1 MMTRER
7 KIDMWRIPAMRKC
20 AMLHTLQKI
29 VTGIELDDTVR
40 IDPNDAAIL
49 QGVATGHI
57 QP

>member
-1 MMTRER
+1 MTKEPN

-20 AMLHTLQKI
+20 AILNTMQKI

-40 IDPNDAAIL
+40 IDPNDVAIL